1 MEKNYK
7 QVQLS
12 SKHTTFGYYGSIGG
26 LIFAAIASYF
36 LLDMLI
42 EDFQPNILLALL
54 IFVGLGVGCF
64 FIMRYITIGDIRD
77 NIIYLKKFNQVEK
90 KYNLEDVENVK
101 VYENRK
107 DKYIILT
114 MKKGSDKEKYL
125 LLNWKVFYAGEKR
138 NTETVLREILAQNKT
153 K

>member
-42 EDFQPNILLALL
+42 EEFQSNILLALL
-54 IFVGLGVGCF
+54 IFIGIGVGCF
-64 FIMRYITIGDIRD
+64 LIMRYLTIGEIRD

-90 KYNLEDVENVK
+90 KYNSEDVENVK
-101 VYENRK
+101 VFESRK

-114 MKKGSDKEKYL
+114 MKKSPDKEKYL
-125 LLNWKVFYAGEKR
+125 LLNWKVFYAGEKI

-153 K
+153 H